1 MKLQYNINKVLT
13 SIEEPV
19 EVTKED
25 FIGYLFMIR
34 DKLHLFHLK
43 SRSYAE
49 HIALNEAYSG
59 LLDYID
65 SITEA
70 SQCEVLLDI
79 EIPCCC
85 VKGEV
90 AIDSVTEC
98 MSYIEMNRYVMG
110 RSEFQNIIDEI
121 MILLKTLKYKL
132 NFLR

>member
-1 MKLQYNINKVLT
+1 MNKVLA

-19 EVTKED
+19 EITKED
-25 FIGYLFMIR
+25 FIGYLFMLR

-43 SRSYAE
+43 SRSHAE
-49 HIALNEAYSG
+49 HIALNEAYSE
-59 LLDYID
+59 LLEHID
-65 SITEA
+65 SLVEA

-85 VKGEV
+85 IKGEV

-98 MSYIEMNRYVMG
+98 MDYIEMHRYIIG
-110 RSEFQNIIDEI
+110 SSPFQNVVDEI